1 MSRPK
6 PAATRTGHAS
16 TTPTI
21 NRSAVAVPTPDP
33 PANLGEI
40 GQGLWTILWGLGSGV
55 YQTTDQWA
63 IEVFCSLWERRQQL
77 LAVVAAEGLM
87 TVGSTGQPVVHP
99 AIRMVDVIEGRLPN
113 LEASLG
119 LTPESRLRLGITAVE
134 SQSKL
139 DKYLSEGGA
148 SAA

>member
-1 MSRPK
+1 
-6 PAATRTGHAS
+6 
-16 TTPTI
+16 
-21 NRSAVAVPTPDP
+21 
-33 PANLGEI
+33 
-40 GQGLWTILWGLGSGV
+40 
-55 YQTTDQWA
+55 
-63 IEVFCSLWERRQQL
+63 
-77 LAVVAAEGLM
+77 M

-134 SQSKL
+134 HQSKL
-139 DKYLSEGGA
+139 DAFLSEGGA